1 MRLSVILRYGGFIL
15 LINSVFMLLAMIIS
29 LCSEGDSA
37 YFAFFLSFF
46 ISVTVGAFPL
56 IFIPHDSYI
65 NIREVYGI
73 LIVSWATV
81 CLFGV
86 LPYIMWGGEFS
97 IINAWFESVSGYT
110 TTGATILNS
119 PEDLPNSILFF
130 RSCTQWMGGV
140 GVVLFAMLLA
150 PAMRMNKTRLSQAE
164 ISTLAKENFI
174 YKTQEIITIILSVY
188 LGATL
193 LCFLL
198 CKAAGMNWFEAINHA
213 FSTVSTGGFSTK
225 NTSIAAFDS
234 TWIYIITIIFM
245 LTSSIHFGLLYSA
258 VSGNAGKLF
267 KSPVIRY
274 FFLSVMAGIFS
285 VSVNLWLTD
294 RFDSF
299 WDSLLHGAFQV
310 VSYTTTT
317 GYASFDSSILPS
329 FSIIVIVFFA
339 LQSGCAGSTNGGIK
353 VDRIYIFFQ
362 TLKVQIRKQQH
373 PKAIIPVKV
382 GKNAVDEDIV
392 NSVLLFIL
400 LFLFIQF
407 IATVI
412 LTAMGYDLLSAFSA
426 VLASLTNVG
435 AGFGDFSSL
444 GNYDS
449 LASFGKILMTVL
461 MITGRLEI
469 YGLILFF
476 YIRK

>member
-1 MRLSVILRYGGFIL
+1 
-15 LINSVFMLLAMIIS
+15 MLLAMIIS

>member
-1 MRLSVILRYGGFIL
+1 
-15 LINSVFMLLAMIIS
+15 MLLAMIIS
-29 LCSEGDSA
+29 LCSEGDNA

-46 ISVTVGAFPL
+46 ISVMVGIFPL

-73 LIVSWATV
+73 LIISWATV

-86 LPYIMWGGEFS
+86 LPYLMWGGEFS
-97 IINAWFESVSGYT
+97 IVNAWFESVSGYT
-110 TTGATILNS
+110 TTGATILHS
-119 PEDLPNSILFF
+119 PENLPRSILFF
-130 RSCTQWMGGV
+130 RSCTHWMGGV
-140 GVVLFAMLLA
+140 GVVVFAMLLA

-174 YKTQEIITIILSVY
+174 YKTQETVTIILSIY

-193 LCFLL
+193 LCFLMYRI
-198 CKAAGMNWFEAINHA
+198 AGMDWFDAVNHA
-213 FSTVSTGGFSTK
+213 FSTVATGGFSTR
-225 NTSIAAFDS
+225 NSSLAAFDN
-234 TWIYIITIIFM
+234 TWIYIITMVFM
-245 LTSSIHFGLLYSA
+245 FTSSIHFGLLYSA
-258 VSGNAGKLF
+258 VSGNAAKLF
-267 KSPVIRY
+267 KSPIVRY
-274 FFLSVMAGIFS
+274 FFLSVMTGILL
-285 VSVNLWLTD
+285 VTLNLWLSG
-294 RFDSF
+294 RFTSF
-299 WDSLLHGAFQV
+299 GDSLLHGAFQV

-317 GYASFDSSILPS
+317 GYASIDSSLLPAFS
-329 FSIIVIVFFA
+329 FIIIVFFT

-353 VDRIYIFFQ
+353 VDRMYMFFK
-362 TLKVQIRKQQH
+362 TLKVQIKRQQH
-373 PKAIIPVKV
+373 PKAIIPVKI
-382 GKNAVDEDIV
+382 GKNTVDEDII
-392 NSVLLFIL
+392 NSVLLFML
-400 LFLFIQF
+400 LFLLIMF

-412 LTAMGYDLLSAFSA
+412 LTAMGYDLLSSFSA
-426 VLASLTNVG
+426 VLASLSNVG

-449 LASFGKILMTVL
+449 LAPFGKILMSVL

>member
-1 MRLSVILRYGGFIL
+1 M
-15 LINSVFMLLAMIIS
+15 
-29 LCSEGDSA
+29 
-37 YFAFFLSFF
+37 
-46 ISVTVGAFPL
+46 VGVFPL

-73 LIVSWATV
+73 VIVSWAIV
-81 CLFGV
+81 CMFGV
-86 LPYIMWGGEFS
+86 LPYIMWGEEFS

-119 PEDLPNSILFF
+119 PEDLPRSILFF
-130 RSCTQWMGGV
+130 RSCTHWMGGV
-140 GVVLFAMLLA
+140 GVVLFALLLA

-174 YKTQEIITIILSVY
+174 YKTQETVTIILSVY

-193 LCFLL
+193 LCFIMY
-198 CKAAGMNWFEAINHA
+198 KIAGMDWFDSINHA
-213 FSTVSTGGFSTK
+213 FSTVSTGGFSTR
-225 NTSIAAFDS
+225 NTSMAAFDN
-234 TWIYIITIIFM
+234 TWIYVITMVFM

-258 VSGNAGKLF
+258 VSGNSSKLF

-274 FFLSVMAGIFS
+274 FFLSVMAGI
-285 VSVNLWLTD
+285 VLVTINLWLTG
-294 RFDSF
+294 RFDNLG
-299 WDSLLHGAFQV
+299 DSLLHGAFQV
-310 VSYTTTT
+310 ISYTTTT
-317 GYASFDSSILPS
+317 GYASIDSSLFPAFS
-329 FSIIVIVFFA
+329 FIVIVFFT
-339 LQSGCAGSTNGGIK
+339 LQSGCAGSTSGGIK

-362 TLKVQIRKQQH
+362 TLKVQIKRQQH
-373 PKAIIPVKV
+373 PKAVIPVKV
-382 GKNAVDEDIV
+382 GKNVIDEDII
-392 NSVLLFIL
+392 NSVLLFML
-400 LFLFIQF
+400 LYLFILF

-412 LTAMGYDLLSAFSA
+412 LTAIGYGLLSSFSA
-426 VLASLTNVG
+426 VLASLSNAG

-444 GNYDS
+444 GNYNALS
-449 LASFGKILMTVL
+449 PFGKILMTVL

>member
-1 MRLSVILRYGGFIL
+1 
-15 LINSVFMLLAMIIS
+15 MLLAMIIS
-29 LCSEGDSA
+29 LCNEGDNA

-46 ISVTVGAFPL
+46 ISVMVGIFPL

-65 NIREVYGI
+65 NIREIYGI
-73 LIVSWATV
+73 VIISWATV

-86 LPYIMWGGEFS
+86 LPYIMWGGEFT

-119 PEDLPNSILFF
+119 PEDLPRSILFF
-130 RSCTQWMGGV
+130 RSCTHWMGGV

-164 ISTLAKENFI
+164 ISVLAKDNFI
-174 YKTQEIITIILSVY
+174 YKTQETITIILSVY

-193 LCFLL
+193 LCSIMYRM
-198 CKAAGMNWFEAINHA
+198 AGMDWFDSINHA

-225 NTSIAAFDS
+225 NTSLAAFDN
-234 TWIYIITIIFM
+234 TWIYIITMVFM
-245 LTSSIHFGLLYSA
+245 FISSIHFGLLYSA
-258 VSGNAGKLF
+258 VSGNSGKLF
-267 KSPVIRY
+267 RSPLVRY
-274 FFLSVMAGIFS
+274 FFISVIAGILL
-285 VSVNLWLTD
+285 VTINLWATGI
-294 RFDSF
+294 FDNLE
-299 WDSLLHGAFQV
+299 DSLLHGAFQV
-310 VSYTTTT
+310 ISYTTTT
-317 GYASFDSSILPS
+317 GYASVDSSILPAFS
-329 FSIIVIVFFA
+329 FIVIVFFS
-339 LQSGCAGSTNGGIK
+339 LQSGCAGSTSGGIK

-362 TLKVQIRKQQH
+362 TLKGQIKRQQH
-373 PKAIIPVKV
+373 PKAVIPVKV
-382 GKNAVDEDIV
+382 GKNVIDEDII

-400 LFLFIQF
+400 LFLFILF

-412 LTAMGYDLLSAFSA
+412 LTAMGYDLLSSFAA

-449 LASFGKILMTVL
+449 LSPLGKILMTIL

>member
-1 MRLSVILRYGGFIL
+1 
-15 LINSVFMLLAMIIS
+15 MLLAMIIS

-46 ISVTVGAFPL
+46 ISVMVGVFPL

-73 LIVSWATV
+73 LIVSWAAV

-86 LPYIMWGGEFS
+86 LPYLMWGGEFS
-97 IINAWFESVSGYT
+97 IVNAWFESVSGYT
-110 TTGATILNS
+110 TTGATILHS
-119 PEDLPNSILFF
+119 PEDLPRSILFF
-130 RSCTQWMGGV
+130 RSCTHWMGGV
-140 GVVLFAMLLA
+140 GVILFAMLLA

-164 ISTLAKENFI
+164 ISPLAKDNFI
-174 YKTQEIITIILSVY
+174 YKTQETVSIILSVY

-193 LCFLL
+193 LCFLMY
-198 CKAAGMNWFEAINHA
+198 KIAGMDWFDSLNHS
-213 FSTVSTGGFSTK
+213 FSTVATGGLSTK
-225 NTSIAAFDS
+225 NLSIAAFDN
-234 TWIYIITIIFM
+234 TWIYIITMIFM

-258 VSGNAGKLF
+258 ISGKSGKLF
-267 KSPVIRY
+267 NSPVIRY
-274 FFLSVMAGIFS
+274 FFISVAAGIIM
-285 VSVNLWLTD
+285 VTLNLWLSGV
-294 RFDSF
+294 FDNF
-299 WDSLLHGAFQV
+299 GESLLHGAFQV
-310 VSYTTTT
+310 ISYTTTT
-317 GYASFDSSILPS
+317 GYASVDSSILPPFS
-329 FSIIVIVFFA
+329 FIIIVFFT
-339 LQSGCAGSTNGGIK
+339 LQSGCAGSTTGGMK
-353 VDRIYIFFQ
+353 VDRMYIFFQ
-362 TLKVQIRKQQH
+362 TLKVQIKRQQH

-382 GKNAVDEDIV
+382 GKNTIDEDII

-400 LFLFIQF
+400 LFLFIMF

-412 LTAMGYDLLSAFSA
+412 LTIMGYNLLSSFST
-426 VLASLTNVG
+426 VLAALTNAG

-449 LASFGKILMTVL
+449 MAPFGKILMTIL

>member
-29 LCSEGDSA
+29 ICSEGDDA

-46 ISVTVGAFPL
+46 ISVMAGVFPL

-65 NIREVYGI
+65 NIREIYGV

-86 LPYIMWGGEFS
+86 LPYLMWGGEFS
-97 IINAWFESVSGYT
+97 VLNAWFESVSGYT
-110 TTGATILNS
+110 TTGATILHS
-119 PEDLPNSILFF
+119 PEDLPRSILFF

-164 ISTLAKENFI
+164 ISPLAKENFI
-174 YKTQEIITIILSVY
+174 YKTQETVTIILSVY
-188 LGATL
+188 LGSTL
-193 LCFLL
+193 LCFLMYMI
-198 CKAAGMNWFEAINHA
+198 AGMGWFDSLNHA
-213 FSTVSTGGFSTK
+213 FSTVATGGFSTR
-225 NTSIAAFDS
+225 NTSLAAFGN
-234 TWIYIITIIFM
+234 TWIYVITMIFM

-258 VSGNAGKLF
+258 VSGKPGKLF
-267 KSPVIRY
+267 GSPLIRY
-274 FFLSVMAGIFS
+274 FALSVAAGTVA
-285 VSVNLWLTD
+285 VSANLWLAG
-294 RFDSF
+294 RFDTLGE
-299 WDSLLHGAFQV
+299 SLLHGAFQV
-310 VSYTTTT
+310 VSYTTTS
-317 GYASFDSSILPS
+317 GYASIDSSLLPALS
-329 FSIIVIVFFA
+329 FIVIVFFT
-339 LQSGCAGSTNGGIK
+339 LQSGCAGSTTGGIK
-353 VDRIYIFFQ
+353 VDRIYVFFR
-362 TLKVQIRKQQH
+362 TLKVQIKKQQH

-382 GKNAVDEDIV
+382 GENTVDEDII

-400 LFLFIQF
+400 LFLFILLC
-407 IATVI
+407 ATVV
-412 LTAMGYDLLSAFSA
+412 LTAMGYDVLTSFSA
-426 VLASLTNVG
+426 ALASLSNAG
-435 AGFGDFSSL
+435 AGFGSFSSL
-444 GNYDS
+444 ENYDS
-449 LASFGKILMTVL
+449 MLPFGKILMTVL

>member
-1 MRLSVILRYGGFIL
+1 
-15 LINSVFMLLAMIIS
+15 MLLAMIIS
-29 LCSEGDSA
+29 LCNEGDNA
-37 YFAFFLSFF
+37 HFAFFLSFF
-46 ISVTVGAFPL
+46 ISVMVGVFPL

-73 LIVSWATV
+73 LIISWAAV

-86 LPYIMWGGEFS
+86 LPYLMWGGEFT
-97 IINAWFESVSGYT
+97 IVNAWFESVSGYT

-119 PEDLPNSILFF
+119 PEDLPRSILFF

-164 ISTLAKENFI
+164 ISPMAKENFI
-174 YKTQEIITIILSVY
+174 YKTQETVSIILSVY

-193 LCFLL
+193 LCFLMYR
-198 CKAAGMNWFEAINHA
+198 AAGMDWFDSLNHA
-213 FSTVSTGGFSTK
+213 FTTVSTGGLSTK
-225 NTSIAAFDS
+225 NLSMATFDN
-234 TWIYIITIIFM
+234 TWMYIIAMVFM
-245 LTSSIHFGLLYSA
+245 FTSAIHFGLLYSA
-258 VSGNAGKLF
+258 ISGKSGKLF

-274 FFLSVMAGIFS
+274 FFVSVVAGIIA
-285 VSVNLWLTD
+285 VTLNLWLSGV
-294 RFDSF
+294 FDSF
-299 WDSLLHGAFQV
+299 GESLLHGAFQV
-310 VSYTTTT
+310 ISYTTTT
-317 GYASFDSSILPS
+317 GYASVDSSVLPPFS
-329 FSIIVIVFFA
+329 FIVIVFFA
-339 LQSGCAGSTNGGIK
+339 LQSGCAGSTSGGIK
-353 VDRIYIFFQ
+353 VDRMFIFFR
-362 TLKVQIRKQQH
+362 TLKVQIKRQQH

-382 GKNAVDEDIV
+382 GKNTVDEDII

-400 LFLFIQF
+400 LFLFILF
-407 IATVI
+407 VATVI
-412 LTAMGYDLLSAFSA
+412 LTTMGYDLLSSFSA
-426 VLASLTNVG
+426 VLASLSNAG

-449 LASFGKILMTVL
+449 MAAPGKILMTIL